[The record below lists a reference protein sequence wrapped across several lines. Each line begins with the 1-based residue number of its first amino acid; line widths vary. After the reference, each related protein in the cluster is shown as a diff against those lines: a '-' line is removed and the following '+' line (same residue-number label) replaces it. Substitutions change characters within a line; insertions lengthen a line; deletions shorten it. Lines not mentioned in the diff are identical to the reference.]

1 MDRSISRSIHQ
12 SIITTKEET
21 TTMKTR
27 TSITRRLCLALAIGF
42 AVPAAAIAQNYPG
55 KPVRIVVGY
64 SPGGTTDII
73 ARILA
78 QRMTTTLG
86 QPVLVENRGG
96 ASGNIGADM
105 VSKASNDGLTLLLG
119 TAGTMTINPSIY
131 AKLPFDAI
139 KDFQPISLIA
149 TLPNLMVVNPKV
161 PAKTVQEFVAWA
173 KGQPDNVFFASS
185 GSGNTPHMTAELFNL
200 ATGLK
205 MRHVPYRGSG
215 PALTDLIGGQ
225 GVQVMFDNM
234 PSAIGHVRNG
244 SLRAIAVTGP
254 KRADSEPTIPTV
266 GESGYPDFNVVTWFG
281 LYAPAG
287 TPDAV
292 VQRLNREVAD
302 AVRDP
307 EIRKKL
313 IDLGADPESNTPAE
327 FAALMKADTA
337 RWAKVVKVAKIEPQ

>member
-1 MDRSISRSIHQ
+1 
-12 SIITTKEET
+12 
-21 TTMKTR
+21 MKTR
-27 TSITRRLCLALAIGF
+27 TSITRRLCLALAIGA
-42 AVPAAAIAQNYPG
+42 AVPAAAIAQDYPT

-78 QRMTTTLG
+78 HRMTTTLG

-96 ASGNIGADM
+96 ASGNIGTSLVAR
-105 VSKASNDGLTLLLG
+105 APNDGLTLLLG

-131 AKLPFDAI
+131 ANLPFDAI
-139 KDFQPISLIA
+139 KDFRPVSLIA

-173 KGQPDNVFFASS
+173 KSQPDNVFFASS

-266 GESGYPDFNVVTWFG
+266 SESGYPDFNVVTWFG

-287 TPDAV
+287 TPDAI

-307 EIRKKL
+307 EIRQKL

-327 FAALMKADTA
+327 FSALMKTDTA
-337 RWAKVVKVAKIEPQ
+337 RWAKVVKAAKIEQQ